1 MTLYRVYLPVLA
13 KSLAIAALMIG
24 LTACASMDESE
35 FPENWSAER
44 LYKEGKQALDHEDFR
59 SAIDLLEKLETR
71 FPFGELTQQAMLMTA
86 FAYYKNSDP
95 QSSVATADRF
105 IKLYPTHPDVDY
117 AYYLR
122 GLADFHTRDAFMDNL
137 FSVDPSK
144 RDPGSVMR
152 SYQYFAEL
160 IKRFPNS
167 KYAKDARQRMVF
179 LSNSLARH
187 ELHVADYYMRRGAY
201 AAAAQRAKYVL
212 ETYPSTPEIADAL
225 AMLIRA
231 YHELGIDDLAQDSL
245 RVLEKNYPQ
254 HRDIK
259 ALRKLATNT

>member
-1 MTLYRVYLPVLA
+1 MTLYRVYLPALG
-13 KSLAIAALMIG
+13 KCLAIAVFVLG
-24 LTACASMDESE
+24 LAACTSMKESE
-35 FPENWSAER
+35 MPENWSAER
-44 LYKEGKQALDHEDFR
+44 LYKEGKEALDHEDYR

-71 FPFGELTQQAMLMTA
+71 FPFGELTQQGMLMTA

-95 QSSVATADRF
+95 QSAVATADRF
-105 IKLYPTHPDVDY
+105 IKLYPTHPDADY

-137 FSVDPSK
+137 FSVDPST
-144 RDPGSVMR
+144 RDPGSVLR

-179 LSNSLARH
+179 LSNSLAHH
-187 ELHVADYYMRRGAY
+187 ELHVAEYYMRRGAY
-201 AAAAQRAKYVL
+201 AAAASRAKYVL
-212 ETYPSTPEIADAL
+212 ETYPSTPAIADAL

-231 YHELGIDDLAQDSL
+231 YHKLGIDDLAQDSL
-245 RVLEKNYPQ
+245 RVLEKNYPKY
-254 HRDIK
+254 RDIK
-259 ALRKLATNT
+259 ELRKLTTNT